1 MSIRRK
7 ELIVGDLY
15 QLYGREIARFLGFDK
30 VSTKAVFQTA
40 DGEKKIVCMD
50 CVYKHVGKEKP
61 NEE

>member
-1 MSIRRK
+1 MKITHCQMVHLDKPMGYHLGTPVVSW
-7 ELIVGDLY
+7 LI
-15 QLYGREIARFLGFDK
+15 E
-30 VSTKAVFQTA
+30 TA